1 MKKLVKLTAAAAAVL
16 VLASAWYWRYDGINR
31 YYQDYAGLGYESC
44 EIGET
49 LCFGDDYIDT
59 GLRAL
64 GYSIAAEGFDIVEY
78 EAVAEELGYT
88 ATMIE
93 PPERVAIVEVTLKND
108 GSTDPGVML
117 PELMLHG
124 LDFYTDMNL
133 GLLVEL
139 NPVLEGNYGISLP
152 DNSECRL
159 TLPYNLRER
168 TDIRIARRILDE
180 DHFGLEKV
188 KERILEILAVRQLA
202 PEQPGQI
209 ICPGSFYA
217 CDYPAKILF
226 PLYIS

>member
-1 MKKLVKLTAAAAAVL
+1 MKKPVKLTAAAAAVL

-44 EIGET
+44 ELGET

-59 GLRAL
+59 GLGAS
-64 GYSIAAEGFDIVEY
+64 GYSIAAEGFKVVEY
-78 EAVAEELGYT
+78 EDFAKELGYT
-88 ATMIE
+88 ETMIE
-93 PPERVAIVEVTLKND
+93 PPERLAIVEVALKND

-117 PELMLHG
+117 PELTLHG

-159 TLPYNLRER
+159 TLPYNLRESQLPR
-168 TDIRIARRILDE
+168 NAWKRLDE
-180 DHFGLEKV
+180 LPMLLQV
-188 KERILEILAVRQLA
+188 TAYPTTKEIVLQ
-202 PEQPGQI
+202 
-209 ICPGSFYA
+209 
-217 CDYPAKILF
+217 
-226 PLYIS
+226 

>member
-1 MKKLVKLTAAAAAVL
+1 MKKPVKLTAAAAAVL

-44 EIGET
+44 ELGET

-59 GLRAL
+59 GLRAS

-78 EAVAEELGYT
+78 EAVAEKLGYT
-88 ATMIE
+88 ETLID
-93 PPERVAIVEVTLKND
+93 PPERLAIVEVTLKND

-117 PELMLHG
+117 PELTLHG

-159 TLPYNLRER
+159 TLPYNLRESQLSKS
-168 TDIRIARRILDE
+168 AWSGLDE
-180 DHFGLEKV
+180 LSV
-188 KERILEILAVRQLA
+188 LLQVTAYPTTKEIVLQ
-202 PEQPGQI
+202 
-209 ICPGSFYA
+209 
-217 CDYPAKILF
+217 
-226 PLYIS
+226 

>member
-1 MKKLVKLTAAAAAVL
+1 MKKPVKLTAVAAAVL

-44 EIGET
+44 ELGET

-59 GLRAL
+59 GLGAS
-64 GYSIAAEGFDIVEY
+64 GYSIAAEGFKVVEY
-78 EAVAEELGYT
+78 EDFAKELGYT
-88 ATMIE
+88 ETMIE
-93 PPERVAIVEVTLKND
+93 PPERLAIVEVALKND

-117 PELMLHG
+117 PELTLHG

-159 TLPYNLRER
+159 TLPYNLRESQLSR
-168 TDIRIARRILDE
+168 NAWNRLDE
-180 DHFGLEKV
+180 LPMLLQV
-188 KERILEILAVRQLA
+188 TAYPTTKEIVLQ
-202 PEQPGQI
+202 
-209 ICPGSFYA
+209 
-217 CDYPAKILF
+217 
-226 PLYIS
+226 

>member
-1 MKKLVKLTAAAAAVL
+1 MKKPVKLTAAAAAVL

-44 EIGET
+44 ELGET

-59 GLRAL
+59 GLGAS
-64 GYSIAAEGFDIVEY
+64 GYSIAAEGFKVVEY
-78 EAVAEELGYT
+78 EDFAKELGYT
-88 ATMIE
+88 ETMIE
-93 PPERVAIVEVTLKND
+93 PPERLAIVEAALKND

-117 PELMLHG
+117 PELTLHG

-159 TLPYNLRER
+159 TLPYNLRESQLSR
-168 TDIRIARRILDE
+168 NAWNRLDE
-180 DHFGLEKV
+180 LPMLLQV
-188 KERILEILAVRQLA
+188 TAYPTTKEIVLQ
-202 PEQPGQI
+202 
-209 ICPGSFYA
+209 
-217 CDYPAKILF
+217 
-226 PLYIS
+226 

>member
-1 MKKLVKLTAAAAAVL
+1 MKKPVKLTAAAAAVL

-44 EIGET
+44 ELGET

-59 GLRAL
+59 GLGAS
-64 GYSIAAEGFDIVEY
+64 GYSIAAEGFKVVEY
-78 EAVAEELGYT
+78 EDFAKELGYT
-88 ATMIE
+88 ETMIE
-93 PPERVAIVEVTLKND
+93 PPERLAIVEVALKNN

-117 PELMLHG
+117 PELTLHG

-159 TLPYNLRER
+159 TLPYNLRESQLSR
-168 TDIRIARRILDE
+168 NAWNRLDE
-180 DHFGLEKV
+180 LPMLLQV
-188 KERILEILAVRQLA
+188 TAYPTTKEIVLQ
-202 PEQPGQI
+202 
-209 ICPGSFYA
+209 
-217 CDYPAKILF
+217 
-226 PLYIS
+226 

>member
-1 MKKLVKLTAAAAAVL
+1 MKKPVKLTAAAAAVL

-44 EIGET
+44 ELGET

-59 GLRAL
+59 GLGAS
-64 GYSIAAEGFDIVEY
+64 GYSIAAEGFKVVEY
-78 EAVAEELGYT
+78 EDFAKELGYT
-88 ATMIE
+88 ETMIE
-93 PPERVAIVEVTLKND
+93 PPERLAIVEVALKND

-117 PELMLHG
+117 PELTLHG

-159 TLPYNLRER
+159 TLQYNLRESQLSR
-168 TDIRIARRILDE
+168 NAWNRLDE
-180 DHFGLEKV
+180 LPMLLQMTAYPTT
-188 KERILEILAVRQLA
+188 KEIVLQ
-202 PEQPGQI
+202 
-209 ICPGSFYA
+209 
-217 CDYPAKILF
+217 
-226 PLYIS
+226 